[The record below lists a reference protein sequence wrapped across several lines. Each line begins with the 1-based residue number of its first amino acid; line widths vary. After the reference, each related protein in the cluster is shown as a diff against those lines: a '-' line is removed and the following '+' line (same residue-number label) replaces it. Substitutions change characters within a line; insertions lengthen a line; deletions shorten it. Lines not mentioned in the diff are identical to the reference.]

1 MASEIRTLKDK
12 DIQVLPRTRADAVS
26 TTDGSTV
33 QNKINNIPTDL
44 ADLADDSTHRL
55 VTDVEKN
62 IWNTKSNFSGSY
74 TDLVNKPTIPTQL
87 SQLSSDTTHRTVTDA
102 EKNIW
107 NNKSDFNDIPT
118 QLSQLSQD
126 STHRLVTDSEK
137 NTWNNKSDFS
147 GSYNDLTNKPT
158 IPTVSTSVTSTSTTT
173 AASSSAVK
181 QAYDKA
187 TAAMPKTGG
196 TFTGTVYAGSSYQ
209 SYNSSLLRNTQLN
222 ASVSIP
228 PSVNGTIC
236 WVYE

>member
-12 DIQVLPRTRADAVS
+12 DIQVLPRTRADAVN
-26 TTDGSTV
+26 TADGSTV
-33 QNKINNIPTDL
+33 QEKINNIPTDL
-44 ADLADDSTHRL
+44 ADLVDDSTHRL
-55 VTDVEKN
+55 VTDTEKN
-62 IWNTKSNFSGSY
+62 IWNNKSNFSGFY
-74 TDLVNKPTIPTQL
+74 MDLLGKPDIPTQL
-87 SQLSSDTTHRTVTDA
+87 SQLSSDATNRTVTDT
-102 EKNIW
+102 EK
-107 NNKSDFNDIPT
+107 
-118 QLSQLSQD
+118 Q
-126 STHRLVTDSEK
+126 
-137 NTWNNKSDFS
+137 TWNNKSDFS
-147 GSYNDLTNKPT
+147 GSYTDLTNKPS
-158 IPTVSTSVTSTSTTT
+158 IPTVSTSVASTSTTT

-196 TFTGTVYAGSSYQ
+196 TFTGTVYAGNSYQ